1 MTIFEKS
8 LQQHVETFDRLAAM
22 EASVAKAAA
31 VCADAIAKGNKVIF
45 CGNGGSAADS
55 QHIAA
60 ELVGRLVD
68 DRRAL
73 PALSLTTDTS
83 ALTCIANDYG
93 YDHVFARQLSGVGQ
107 AGDVLIAISTS
118 GNSANILNA
127 VEVAKSKGIYSIG
140 WLGKDGGKL
149 AHQVDWPLI
158 APSNITAR
166 IQEVHIFWGHV
177 ICALIEKQLG
187 YGNWESA

>member
-1 MTIFEKS
+1 MSIFEKS
-8 LQQHVETFDRLAAM
+8 LQQHMEAFGRLAAT
-22 EASVAKAAA
+22 EDDVAKAASI
-31 VCADAIAKGNKVIF
+31 CADAIAKGKKVIF

-127 VEVAKSKGIYSIG
+127 VETAKSMDIQSIG

-149 AHQVDWPLI
+149 AQQVDLPLI

-166 IQEVHIFWGHV
+166 IQEIHIFWGHV

>member
-1 MTIFEKS
+1 MSIFEKS
-8 LQQHVETFDRLAAM
+8 LQQHMEAFGRLAAT
-22 EASVAKAAA
+22 EHDVAKAASI
-31 VCADAIAKGNKVIF
+31 CADAIAKGKKVIF

-127 VEVAKSKGIYSIG
+127 VETAKSMDIQSIG

-149 AHQVDWPLI
+149 AQQVNLPLI

-166 IQEVHIFWGHV
+166 IQEIHIFWGHV

>member
-1 MTIFEKS
+1 MSIFEKA
-8 LQQHVETFDRLAAM
+8 LQQHMEAFGRLAAT
-22 EASVAKAAA
+22 EHDVAKAASI
-31 VCADAIAKGNKVIF
+31 CADAIAKGKKVIF

-127 VEVAKSKGIYSIG
+127 VETAKSMDIQSIG

-149 AHQVDWPLI
+149 AQQVNLPLI

-166 IQEVHIFWGHV
+166 IQEIHIFWGHV

>member
-1 MTIFEKS
+1 MSIFEKA
-8 LQQHVETFDRLAAM
+8 LQQHMEAFGRLAAT
-22 EASVAKAAA
+22 EHDVAKAASI
-31 VCADAIAKGNKVIF
+31 CADAIAKGKKVIF

-127 VEVAKSKGIYSIG
+127 VETAKSMDIQSIG
-140 WLGKDGGKL
+140 WLGKDGGKG
-149 AHQVDWPLI
+149 P
-158 APSNITAR
+158 NR
-166 IQEVHIFWGHV
+166 
-177 ICALIEKQLG
+177 K
-187 YGNWESA
+187 

>member
-8 LQQHVETFDRLAAM
+8 LQQHVETFGRLTAM

-118 GNSANILNA
+118 GNSTNILNA
-127 VEVAKSKGIYSIG
+127 AEVAKSKGIYSIG

>member
-1 MTIFEKS
+1 MSIFEKS
-8 LQQHVETFDRLAAM
+8 LQQHMEAFGRLAAT
-22 EASVAKAAA
+22 EHDVAKAASI
-31 VCADAIAKGNKVIF
+31 CANAIAKGKKVIF

-127 VEVAKSKGIYSIG
+127 VETAKSMDIQSIG

-149 AHQVDWPLI
+149 AQQVDLPLI

-166 IQEVHIFWGHV
+166 IQEIHIFWGHV

>member
-1 MTIFEKS
+1 MSIFEKS
-8 LQQHVETFDRLAAM
+8 LQQHMEAFGRLAAT
-22 EASVAKAAA
+22 EHDVARAASI
-31 VCADAIAKGNKVIF
+31 CADAIAKGKKVIF

-127 VEVAKSKGIYSIG
+127 VETAKSMDIQSIG

-149 AHQVDWPLI
+149 AQQVDLPLI

-166 IQEVHIFWGHV
+166 IQEIHIFWGHV

>member
-1 MTIFEKS
+1 MSIFEKS
-8 LQQHVETFDRLAAM
+8 LQQHLEAFGRLAAT
-22 EASVAKAAA
+22 EHDVAKAASI
-31 VCADAIAKGNKVIF
+31 CADAIAKGKKVIF

-127 VEVAKSKGIYSIG
+127 VETAKSMDIQSIG

-149 AHQVDWPLI
+149 AQQVDLPLI

-166 IQEVHIFWGHV
+166 IQEIHIFWGHV